1 MMNDSEMNNA
11 ELRNSEIN
19 GSNGPAL
26 RFAGI
31 DVSKATLE
39 LALEGEGKNTV
50 FDNDARGI
58 RALLAKLK
66 EAGPLGAIVLEATG
80 GLEREAALA
89 LCAAGL
95 PVMVVNPRQA
105 HDFAK
110 ALGYLAKT
118 DAIDARALTQF
129 ARTLYHSDKREALL
143 MRMPEPQCL
152 ALEVLVTRR
161 GQLIAMR
168 VAEGSRLSGAAKPA
182 QKSIRAVMKV
192 LNREIANL
200 DREIAA
206 SLGGHFAEK
215 LKLLKGLKG
224 VAVGTQ
230 AALMAGL
237 PELGKLTRRAIGK
250 IVGVAPLNR
259 DSGKMRGAR
268 TTWGGRTGVRS
279 ALYMATLTAVR
290 HNAVLRAFH
299 HRLRSKGK
307 PKKVALV
314 ACMHKLLSI
323 MNAIFK
329 TNTPWNPDFHSPKT
343 IA

>member
-1 MMNDSEMNNA
+1 MMNDSEMNDA

-50 FDNDARGI
+50 FDNEACGI

-118 DAIDARALTQF
+118 DAIDARALAQF
-129 ARTLYHSDKREALL
+129 ARTLYHCDKREALL
-143 MRMPEPQCL
+143 MRMPEPQRL

-161 GQLIAMR
+161 GQLVAMR
-168 VAEGSRLSGAAKPA
+168 VAEGNRLPGAAKPA
-182 QKSIRAVMKV
+182 QKSILAVMKL
-192 LNREIANL
+192 LNREIAKL
-200 DREIAA
+200 DRDIAA

-237 PELGKLTRRAIGK
+237 PELGTLTRRAI
-250 IVGVAPLNR
+250 
-259 DSGKMRGAR
+259 SKMRGTR
-268 TTWGGRTGVRS
+268 TTWGGRANVRS

-290 HNAVLRAFH
+290 HNEVLRAFH
-299 HRLRSKGK
+299 HRLRAKGK

-329 TNTPWNPDFHSPKT
+329 TTTPWDPDFHNPTT